1 MSRKAV
7 IALVVIALIAAAGI
21 AWHVMNKS
29 GASVEGAMAAVT
41 NGQYGITARD
51 MTQGSPTA
59 KVVVIEYAAPICPH
73 CAHFNATVMPL
84 LKKNYIDTGKVL
96 YVLRVFPLAAAD
108 GVAEKLGRCLPR
120 AKYFPFMDQLFA
132 NQSKWDPEFGITD
145 VRGGLLEQAKL
156 QGMSEDKFN
165 ACLADTKEDAAINKV
180 AADGQAKYNIDH
192 TPTIIVN
199 GTVQDGAA
207 EWDKLKAIL
216 DMALAGK

>member
-29 GASVEGAMAAVT
+29 GTSAEGAMAAVT
-41 NGQYGITARD
+41 NDRYGITARD
-51 MTQGSPTA
+51 MTQGDA
-59 KVVVIEYAAPICPH
+59 KAKAVVIEYAAPICPH

-96 YVLRVFPLAAAD
+96 YVFRVFPLAAAD

-145 VRGGLLEQAKL
+145 VRGGLLEQAKA
-156 QGMSEDKFN
+156 QGMSEDQFN

-180 AADGQAKYNIDH
+180 AADGQTKYNIDH

-207 EWDKLKAIL
+207 EWDKLKATL
-216 DMALAGK
+216 DMALSGK

>member
-7 IALVVIALIAAAGI
+7 IVLVVIALIAAAGI

-29 GASVEGAMAAVT
+29 PGVEGAMAAVT
-41 NGQYGITARD
+41 NDRYGITARD
-51 MTQGSPTA
+51 MTQGDAKA

-96 YVLRVFPLAAAD
+96 YVFRVFPLAAAD

-120 AKYFPFMDQLFA
+120 AKYFAFMDQLFA
-132 NQSKWDPEFGITD
+132 NQPKWDPEYGVTD
-145 VRGGLLEQAKL
+145 VRGGLLEQAKA
-156 QGMSEDKFN
+156 QGMSEDRFN
-165 ACLADTKEDAAINKV
+165 ACLTDTKEDAAINKV

-207 EWDKLKAIL
+207 EWDKLKAIIDL
-216 DMALAGK
+216 ALAGK

>member
-21 AWHVMNKS
+21 AWHVMNKPS
-29 GASVEGAMAAVT
+29 GVESAMAAVT
-41 NGQYGITARD
+41 NGQYGVTARD

-73 CAHFNATVMPL
+73 CAHFNATVMPQ

-96 YVLRVFPLAAAD
+96 YVFRVFPLQAAD
-108 GVAEKLGRCLPR
+108 GVAEKLGRCMPR

-132 NQSKWDPEFGITD
+132 NQPKWDPEFGVTD

-156 QGMSEDKFN
+156 QGMSEEQFN
-165 ACLADTKEDAAINKV
+165 TCIADTKEDAAINKV
-180 AADGQAKYNIDH
+180 AEDGQTKYKIDH

-199 GTVQDGAA
+199 GTVQDSAA

-216 DMALAGK
+216 DLALAAK

>member
-41 NGQYGITARD
+41 NDQYGVTARD
-51 MTQGSPTA
+51 MTQGNAKA

-73 CAHFNATVMPL
+73 CAHFNATVMPQ
-84 LKKNYIDTGKVL
+84 LKKQYIDAGKVL
-96 YVLRVFPLAAAD
+96 YVFRVFPLQAAD

-132 NQSKWDPEFGITD
+132 NQPKWDPEFGVTD

-156 QGMSEDKFN
+156 QGMSEDQFN
-165 ACLADTKEDAAINKV
+165 TCLADTKEDAAINKV

-192 TPTIIVN
+192 TPTVIVN
-199 GTVQDGAA
+199 GTPQDGAA